1 MNRRFIGKN
10 TQKSPYMGINSYFC
24 KPKMKRMDALSP
36 VRLLVESEL
45 NSYRQLFEAALTHE
59 DDYLG
64 RVLDHVKS
72 RRGKMM
78 RPLLVLLVARELGPV
93 GEATL
98 RSAVAL
104 ELLHTASLVHDD
116 VVDQSDE
123 RRGQP
128 SANAAYGNKVA
139 VLVGDYLLSSALHQ
153 TALTGSTHSVELI
166 ARLGATLSEGE
177 VRQLANIRNAVSTE
191 EAYYDIIRSKTAA
204 LFAACGQLGAF
215 TAGAGAEFEERARRF
230 GELVGMCF
238 QIRDDIFDYYEK
250 ADIGK
255 PTGNDMAEGKLTL
268 PAIYALSRPDVEPEA
283 GRIAARVK
291 EGTATRDEIA
301 QLVDFTL
308 RYGGIDYARSVM
320 MRFHDEA
327 AVLLAGFR
335 SDDVRRALG
344 LYLDYVVGRD
354 F

>member
-1 MNRRFIGKN
+1 
-10 TQKSPYMGINSYFC
+10 
-24 KPKMKRMDALSP
+24 MDALSLLRLP
-36 VRLLVESEL
+36 VEKEL
-45 NSYRQLFEAALTHE
+45 NAYRLLFEAALTHE
-59 DDYLG
+59 DDFLG
-64 RVLDHVKS
+64 QVLDHIKS

-78 RPLLVLLVARELGPV
+78 RPLLVLLVARELGRV
-93 GEATL
+93 GESTL

-123 RRGQP
+123 RRGQQ

-153 TALTGSTHSVELI
+153 TALTGSTRCVELI

-177 VRQLANIRNAVSTE
+177 VRQLANIRSAVSTE
-191 EAYYDIIRSKTAA
+191 TAYFDIIRSKTAA
-204 LFAACGQLGAF
+204 LFAACAQLGAF
-215 TAGAGAEFEERARRF
+215 TAGADAAFEEHARCF

-238 QIRDDIFDYYEK
+238 QIRDDIFDYDAT

-268 PAIYALSRPDVEPEA
+268 PAIYALAQPGAEKGAELW
-283 GRIAARVK
+283 AARVK
-291 EGTATRDEIA
+291 NGTATREDIA
-301 QLVDFTL
+301 QLVEYTVKS
-308 RYGGIDYARSVM
+308 GGIDYARRVM
-320 MRFHDEA
+320 FRFRDEA
-327 AVLLAGFR
+327 AALLDHFHN
-335 SDDVRRALG
+335 DDVRLALTR
-344 LYLDYVVGRD
+344 YLDYVVGRD